1 MENLEKLI
9 YDLYKKNV
17 RQCTNEEIYN
27 ALLIYTKNLIL
38 LSTEKHSE
46 LSIKCTSSL
55 L

>member
-27 ALLIYTKNLIL
+27 ALLIYTKNQLF
-38 LSTEKHSE
+38 EKGYQDGKKK
-46 LSIKCTSSL
+46 IYYPQSS
-55 L
+55 